1 MFGSSILETIIGLTF
16 VYLLLSIIVSTAQ
29 ELLESLIKKRAA
41 ELEKGIRLL
50 LDDKEGK
57 GLAKA
62 LFSHPLICC
71 LYKYDY
77 GKDGQIVPKS
87 LPSYIPAK
95 SFALALMDIVQ
106 PASQAQVSG
115 VAGALG
121 PTAASSPQP
130 QSVQQLRAAIG
141 NIANPNVQKALLALT
156 DASGNDPE
164 LLRANIEMW
173 FNSTMDRVSGWYRRW
188 SQGIILL
195 IGLVVTIGLNANT
208 IAIVQHL
215 SRDKET
221 REKLVAAAE
230 IAAAEKTAK
239 PNANSESADVGKL
252 RSELEKIN
260 SFGLPLGWSR
270 SDTDWTTWPG
280 KLVGWLLT
288 ALAIALGAPFWFDL
302 LNKFLDVRSSLKA
315 DVKPKVLSEQRV
327 PSEKKP

>member
-1 MFGSSILETIIGLTF
+1 MFGSSILETIIGLIF

-71 LYKYDY
+71 LYRYDY
-77 GKDGQIVPKS
+77 GKDGQIVPQS

-121 PTAASSPQP
+121 PTAASSPQS

-141 NIANPNVQKALLALT
+141 NIENPNVQKALLALT

-195 IGLVVTIGLNANT
+195 IGLVVTVGLNANT

-215 SRDKET
+215 SLDKET
-221 REKLVAAAE
+221 REKLV
-230 IAAAEKTAK
+230 AAAEKTAK
-239 PNANSESADVGKL
+239 PNANSESADVGEL

-270 SDTDWTTWPG
+270 SDTDWSTWPG

-315 DVKPKVLSEQRV
+315 DVKPKILSEQRV